1 MMAIVINDLAFLD
14 SLESSFTLNLIKPLS
29 SVDGKETF
37 NSLVIKE
44 PCFSQIEQFYD
55 EQSKNGN
62 MSAMGLLISLLSDPL
77 IPQNIIKSMNYR
89 DYRKAEKY
97 LLDFL
102 RYPPSFGGTQ

>member
-1 MMAIVINDLAFLD
+1 MMATVINDLAFLD

-44 PCFSQIEQFYD
+44 PCFSQIEHD

-62 MSAMGLLISLLSDPL
+62 MSAMGLLKGC
-77 IPQNIIKSMNYR
+77 IKR
-89 DYRKAEKY
+89 
-97 LLDFL
+97 
-102 RYPPSFGGTQ
+102 